1 MGQVHATR
9 PSDDARAIEIPYR
22 WADVEGTVRATVA
35 ANDDPGALGCSEIAR
50 GFPRCEATPDSPAR
64 GYSSSFG
71 WVILVK
77 HSQSKG
83 FELDLRP
90 QFRQEHPF
98 GYFTDRP
105 RFFDAPHTDA
115 PDLDF
120 LSHAFL
126 CGLGGELLDFRRE
139 VHAVLGFS
147 WGFSK
152 RGSAIELFGPD
163 LLSAEDW
170 GTHREHLGEI
180 CPDWSFKPGFSRHP
194 LEP

>member
-1 MGQVHATR
+1 MDIPFR
-9 PSDDARAIEIPYR
+9 WWDSDGVMRAEMS
-22 WADVEGTVRATVA
+22 V
-35 ANDDPGALGCSEIAR
+35 NDDPAKFGCSEMAR
-50 GFPRCEATPDSPAR
+50 GFPYCEANPDFPAR
-64 GYSSSFG
+64 GYASSFG
-71 WVILVK
+71 WVILVTYNHGK
-77 HSQSKG
+77 D

-105 RFFDAPHTDA
+105 RFFDGPHTDE

-120 LSHAFL
+120 LSHTFL
-126 CGLGGELLDFRRE
+126 CGLGGELLDFRHE

-152 RGSAIELFGPD
+152 HGPDIESFGPEP
-163 LLSAEDW
+163 LSAQDW
-170 GTHREHLGEI
+170 DAHRERLREA
-180 CPDWSFKPGFSRHP
+180 CPDWTFRPGFSQHP